1 MLEFLFVRVSV
12 WLACV
17 AWFAG
22 AFCRLLSARQGKV
35 PAALPARPRT
45 VEAAYGWLW
54 LAGSMFML
62 IHIAASYGLVHHW
75 SHRDAIEVTARE
87 SFRVTGIRVGWGV
100 YVNFLFAMAW
110 LGYSIA
116 LVAARRRD
124 KVIDRS
130 VYVFLA
136 IILGFATVVF
146 EEGVI
151 RYAALAAFTA
161 LSVLHVRIK
170 SANATV

>member
-1 MLEFLFVRVSV
+1 MFEFLLVRVSV

-22 AFCRLLSARQGKV
+22 AFCRLLSAQQGQT
-35 PAALPARPRT
+35 PADLRREQQS

-54 LAGSMFML
+54 LVGSL
-62 IHIAASYGLVHHW
+62 LLCIHIAASYGFVHHW
-75 SHRDAIEVTARE
+75 SHRDAVEVTARE
-87 SFRVTGIRVGWGV
+87 SFRVTGISAGWGV
-100 YVNFLFAMAW
+100 YVNFLFALVW

-116 LVAARRRD
+116 LVATRRRD

-136 IILGFATVVF
+136 IIFGFATVVF
-146 EEGVI
+146 EAGVI
-151 RYAALAAFTA
+151 RYAALAAFLA
-161 LSVLHVRIK
+161 LVVLHVRIK
-170 SANATV
+170 SAGAPV